1 MHLRTALVALPG
13 LVLAAVGLTHPQ
25 YLDASTAHH
34 WRDMHIAL
42 AFVFPLLAAAVWVLL
57 DTSPPVLR
65 WAGRAAAFGYA
76 VLYGALDTIAGVG
89 GGAMAVA
96 QNGRTPVID
105 PLFDIGNA
113 LGTPGA
119 WCFLVASALL
129 TAGTALRAG
138 WKAAPGGVVLLFGAY
153 LFLDSHIYWPKG
165 VVAMTCFAV
174 GLAALSFVVPRGTPR
189 PAPPAA
195 P

>member
-1 MHLRTALVALPG
+1 MHIRTALVALPG
-13 LVLAAVGLTHPQ
+13 LVLAAVGLTHPS

-57 DTSPPVLR
+57 DSSPPPVR

-89 GGAMAVA
+89 AGSMAIA

-105 PLFDIGNA
+105 PLFSIGNA

-119 WCFLVASALL
+119 WCFLLASAVLVGS
-129 TAGTALRAG
+129 TAWRVR
-138 WKAAPGGVVLLFGAY
+138 WKAAPGGVLLLFGAF

-165 VVAMTCFAV
+165 VLAMVCIAV
-174 GLAALSFVVPRGTPR
+174 GLAALSFV
-189 PAPPAA
+189 APKPEVA
-195 P
+195 

>member
-1 MHLRTALVALPG
+1 MHIRTALVALPG

-34 WRDMHIAL
+34 WRDMHIVL

-57 DTSPPVLR
+57 DDSPPLVR
-65 WAGRAAAFGYA
+65 WAGRAAAFAYA
-76 VLYGALDTIAGVG
+76 VLYGALDAIAGVG
-89 GGAMAVA
+89 GGAMAIA
-96 QNGRTPVID
+96 QGGRTPVID

-119 WCFLVASALL
+119 WCFLVAAAVLV
-129 TAGTALRAG
+129 GCVGWRVR
-138 WKAAPGGVVLLFGAY
+138 WKAAPGGVFLLFGAY

-165 VVAMTCFAV
+165 VVAMVCIAV
-174 GLAALSFVVPRGTPR
+174 GLAALSFVDPKPK
-189 PAPPAA
+189 AA
-195 P
+195 

>member
-1 MHLRTALVALPG
+1 MHIRTALVALPG

-42 AFVFPLLAAAVWVLL
+42 AFVFPLLAAAIWVLL
-57 DTSPPVLR
+57 DGSPPLVR
-65 WAGRAAAFGYA
+65 WVGRAAAFGYA

-89 GGAMAVA
+89 GGAMAIA

-105 PLFDIGNA
+105 PLFDVGNA

-119 WCFLVASALL
+119 WCFLVASAVLV
-129 TAGTALRAG
+129 GCVGWRVR
-138 WKAAPGGVVLLFGAY
+138 WKAVPGGVFLLFGAY

-165 VVAMTCFAV
+165 VLAMTCVAV
-174 GLAALSFVVPRGTPR
+174 GLAALSFVDPKPE
-189 PAPPAA
+189 AA
-195 P
+195 